1 MGLTFFS
8 DRFFAIDEM
17 TDALYHCALPLTDIA
32 SITDIM
38 VTDAFASIS
47 QMYYG
52 GDGPEDVLM
61 GMFVDPFEKNCF

>member
-1 MGLTFFS
+1 
-8 DRFFAIDEM
+8 M

-32 SITDIM
+32 SITETM

-52 GDGPEDVLM
+52 GDAPEDVLM
-61 GMFVDPFEKNCF
+61 GKFDVPILKRIVLIFNRIFRNRFL